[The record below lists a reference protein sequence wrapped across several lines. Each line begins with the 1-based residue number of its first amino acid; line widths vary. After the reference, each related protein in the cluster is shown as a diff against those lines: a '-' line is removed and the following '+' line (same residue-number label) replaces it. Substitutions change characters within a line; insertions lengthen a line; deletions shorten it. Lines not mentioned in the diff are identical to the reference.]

1 MDTLAPKDID
11 ILKSLCDSKSR
22 EMFCSIASGNVG
34 TDELIRGLSRKQY
47 YFRMRQLLKAG
58 LVQRIKGRFSLTCL
72 GAVVNHARLVI
83 ETGLNNYWKL
93 KAIDSIQAS
102 GQIVEQERLKIIKTI
117 LEDNTVR
124 NILISEK

>member
-1 MDTLAPKDID
+1 MNSLAPKDID
-11 ILKSLCDSKSR
+11 ILKSLSDSKSLEIFR
-22 EMFCSIASGNVG
+22 TIARGNVG

-72 GAVVNHARLVI
+72 GAVVNHAGLVI
-83 ETGLNNYWKL
+83 ETGVNNYWKL

-117 LEDNTVR
+117 LDNNTVQ

>member
-1 MDTLAPKDID
+1 MNTLAPKDID
-11 ILKSLCDSKSR
+11 ILKSLSDSKSLEIFR
-22 EMFCSIASGNVG
+22 TIARGNVG

-72 GAVVNHARLVI
+72 GAVVNHAGLVI
-83 ETGLNNYWKL
+83 ETGVNNYWKL

-117 LEDNTVR
+117 LDNNTVQS
-124 NILISEK
+124 ILISEK

>member
-1 MDTLAPKDID
+1 MNTLAPKDID
-11 ILKSLCDSKSR
+11 ILKSLSDSKSLEIFR
-22 EMFCSIASGNVG
+22 TIARGNVG

-72 GAVVNHARLVI
+72 GAVVNHAGLVI
-83 ETGLNNYWKL
+83 ETGVNNYWKL

-117 LEDNTVR
+117 IDNNTVQ